1 MQRRDLRLN
10 LEHESRTYVPA
21 LCKYEDVQAG
31 RSGILPP
38 IAAVKPLYEPPVIV
52 L

>member
-10 LEHESRTYVPA
+10 FDHESRTYVQA
-21 LCKYEDVQAG
+21 MYKYVAVLAG

-38 IAAVKPLYEPPVIV
+38 IATVKPLYEPPVIA